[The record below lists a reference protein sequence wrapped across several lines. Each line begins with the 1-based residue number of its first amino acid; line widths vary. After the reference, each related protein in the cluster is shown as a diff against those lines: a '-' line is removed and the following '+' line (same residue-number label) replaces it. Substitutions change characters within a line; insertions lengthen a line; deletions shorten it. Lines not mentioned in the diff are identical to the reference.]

1 MKKVIG
7 FPVRNLSFCA
17 SLQPAFSKDCFSNL
31 GEEDMGFSG
40 KLMLNSSVAPNVA
53 HTGSYNRSPVT
64 SASSRQDTEVSD
76 KHHITRDRKTGSAR
90 SAGDANLRLDF
101 C

>member
-1 MKKVIG
+1 MKNVIG

-31 GEEDMGFSG
+31 GEEDMGFSR
-40 KLMLNSSVAPNVA
+40 KLMLKNSVAPNVA

-64 SASSRQDTEVSD
+64 SASSRRQ
-76 KHHITRDRKTGSAR
+76 
-90 SAGDANLRLDF
+90 LRILR
-101 C
+101 